1 MPSSSQWLS
10 NPGTAS
16 ATVTS
21 NSLSFSP
28 VRPTNRSLPHR
39 ISPVFRSNTSIGSGA
54 YSMLLERAVSM
65 PPLTRSRYCRT
76 LCWAMRLRRTPTYS
90 TSADTS
96 ASATASSGEK
106 GKAAIT
112 KAARHIPYSMILVR
126 KPRISFLL
134 KQDTSFQLQW
144 GISGNG
150 HLRLQMVIP
159 LQITIIVY
167 YITPFPLSQQQKRS
181 FSTLCPPGRSVAE
194 GGEKLGV
201 YNGGKGVL

>member
-1 MPSSSQWLS
+1 M
-10 NPGTAS
+10 
-16 ATVTS
+16 
-21 NSLSFSP
+21 
-28 VRPTNRSLPHR
+28 
-39 ISPVFRSNTSIGSGA
+39 FRSNTSIGSGA

-76 LCWAMRLRRTPTYS
+76 LCCAMRLRRTPTYS

-96 ASATASSGEK
+96 ASATASSGER
-106 GKAAIT
+106 GMAAIT

-159 LQITIIVY
+159 LQITIIAY

-181 FSTLCPPGRSVAE
+181 FFHALPSGAKRGGRRRKV
-194 GGEKLGV
+194 GGV
-201 YNGGKGVL
+201 QRGKGVL